1 MHNAVVKGSE
11 TVGADAAHD
20 GDNIEEVDSEG
31 RTPLAH
37 AAYEGHQA
45 ICGLLLEN
53 WASADAIRGS
63 GITHEAVQEGKL
75 MAVQQLLIVGADI
88 EEVDPKGRTPVAY
101 AVYKCQEAIC
111 KLLLEKGASVDAIR
125 DVGSTMQIKGLMHK
139 AVEKRSETVV
149 QMLLM
154 LSRSGLVLNS
164 RSCKV
169 LATVS

>member
-1 MHNAVVKGSE
+1 
-11 TVGADAAHD
+11 
-20 GDNIEEVDSEG
+20 
-31 RTPLAH
+31 
-37 AAYEGHQA
+37 
-45 ICGLLLEN
+45 
-53 WASADAIRGS
+53 
-63 GITHEAVQEGKL
+63 

-101 AVYKCQEAIC
+101 AVCECQEAIC
-111 KLLLEKGASVDAIR
+111 KLLLEKGASVNAIR
-125 DVGSTMQIKGLMHK
+125 DVGSTMHIKGLMHK
-139 AVEKRSETVV
+139 AVEKWSETVV